1 MKRDDMSMGWYVV
14 GYFDLLGQQ
23 DELRA
28 LKSLPDENDTEENE
42 RFIQSIKNTVGRV
55 IRFEKAFRDYFEGF
69 NSLNITEDPK
79 LLDINPN
86 LDKSHYKGNPVN
98 LQQFSDCVIA
108 YSSLSDETYK
118 CPIQGVYAVL
128 TAIASSI
135 IGFMAQGI
143 PIRGG
148 IDVGLGTELSENN
161 FYGPALA
168 RAYTLE
174 SKIAQHPRIVVGEE
188 LLRYLD
194 LYLTYNGNDPVAN
207 YNKVVAG
214 FSKEL
219 ITRDNDGCAI
229 IDFLGDAIMGM
240 LEETRGK
247 AIVTDAYRYAQ
258 NQFLQWHQKKD
269 EKMIKRY
276 TCLTDYFKSRGF

>member
-1 MKRDDMSMGWYVV
+1 MNRDDMSMEWYVV
-14 GYFDLLGQQ
+14 GFFDLLGQQ

-28 LKSLPDENDTEENE
+28 LKSLPDESDTEGNE
-42 RFIQSIKNTVGRV
+42 RFIQLIKNTVGRV
-55 IRFEKAFRDYFEGF
+55 IRFEKAFVDYFEGF
-69 NSLNITEDPK
+69 NSLNITEDPEF
-79 LLDINPN
+79 LAINPN

-98 LQQFSDCVIA
+98 IQQFSDCVIA
-108 YSSLSDETYK
+108 YSSLCNETYK

-135 IGFMAQGI
+135 IGFMAMGI

-174 SKIAQHPRIVVGEE
+174 SKVAQHPRIVVGEE

-194 LYLTYNGNDPVAN
+194 LHLAYNGNDPVAN
-207 YNKVVAG
+207 YNKVIAG
-214 FSKEL
+214 FSKAL
-219 ITRDNDGCAI
+219 ITRDTDGCAI
-229 IDFLGDAIMGM
+229 VDFLGEAVMEM
-240 LEETRGK
+240 LKETRGK
-247 AIVTDAYRYAQ
+247 AIVNDACQYAQ
-258 NQFLQWHQKKD
+258 NQLLEWHEKKD

-276 TCLTDYFKSRGF
+276 TLLTDYFKSRGF